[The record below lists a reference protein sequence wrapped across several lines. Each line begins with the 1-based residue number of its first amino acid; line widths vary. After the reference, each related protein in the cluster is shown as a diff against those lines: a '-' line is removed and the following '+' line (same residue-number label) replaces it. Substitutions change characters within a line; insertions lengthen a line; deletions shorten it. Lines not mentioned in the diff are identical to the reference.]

1 VAGGSGAQQQAAGRT
16 RRPGAGIDL
25 QAYPRVSEMKLAGF
39 LLLLSGWGIVL
50 AALTMLA
57 QAQVTARTGFV
68 LAGVS
73 VEALGL
79 VLVVRCHLL
88 RRGHRG

>member
-1 VAGGSGAQQQAAGRT
+1 V
-16 RRPGAGIDL
+16 
-25 QAYPRVSEMKLAGF
+25 KLAGF
-39 LLLLSGWGIVL
+39 LLLPSGWAIVL
-50 AALTMLA
+50 SALVLLAPA
-57 QAQVTARTGFV
+57 QAVARTGFV

-79 VLVVRCHLL
+79 VMAVRAHIL

>member
-1 VAGGSGAQQQAAGRT
+1 
-16 RRPGAGIDL
+16 
-25 QAYPRVSEMKLAGF
+25 MKLAGF

-50 AALTMLA
+50 AALVLLA
-57 QAQVTARTGFV
+57 RTQDTARTGFV
-68 LAGVS
+68 LAGAC

-79 VLVVRCHLL
+79 IMVVRCHLP